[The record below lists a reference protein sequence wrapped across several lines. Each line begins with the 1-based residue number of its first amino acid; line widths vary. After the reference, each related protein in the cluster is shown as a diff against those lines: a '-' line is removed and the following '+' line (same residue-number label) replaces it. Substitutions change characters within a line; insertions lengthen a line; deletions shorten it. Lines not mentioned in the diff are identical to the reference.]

1 MYESLHEPRVYLYT
15 LAHSMSILVRNRDA
29 DQAFVALQRLLPRC
43 PMYLQCHG
51 MMRCD
56 ARPLDNRL
64 DIDLEPRT
72 SELVGK

>member
-1 MYESLHEPRVYLYT
+1 
-15 LAHSMSILVRNRDA
+15 
-29 DQAFVALQRLLPRC
+29 
-43 PMYLQCHG
+43 
-51 MMRCD
+51 MMWYG